1 MTDRILFLEAPT
13 QEDLIATLR
22 RMRVSVPPLGSGRRH
37 RKRAVEHWAIRRFL
51 ATCPAQSDLFRY
63 PVRVE
68 VGERP
73 DFVIQSP
80 TGTLGVE
87 ITEAVPEDLAK
98 LRNIWGQE
106 SGAEPDALDRRPL
119 PAATSHRASRVYQ
132 LFAPGQKLTAKQARQ
147 IPKARPG
154 QCRILPSDTRI
165 MDNWIQ
171 AMLWRIERKAAG
183 FTYAPA
189 EKNVLLV
196 DDQWPSPLL
205 PEHQAVP
212 RLAQILSERCVAF
225 DDIFIDRERSN
236 SMFRLGRAELA
247 MPIPDWCTVPHDS
260 FSQAP

>member
-1 MTDRILFLEAPT
+1 
-13 QEDLIATLR
+13 
-22 RMRVSVPPLGSGRRH
+22 
-37 RKRAVEHWAIRRFL
+37 
-51 ATCPAQSDLFRY
+51 
-63 PVRVE
+63 
-68 VGERP
+68 
-73 DFVIQSP
+73 
-80 TGTLGVE
+80 
-87 ITEAVPEDLAK
+87 
-98 LRNIWGQE
+98 
-106 SGAEPDALDRRPL
+106 
-119 PAATSHRASRVYQ
+119 
-132 LFAPGQKLTAKQARQ
+132 
-147 IPKARPG
+147 
-154 QCRILPSDTRI
+154 